1 MKKGVA
7 AVLSLLIGSTIG
19 AISGAVVIGKKLQE
33 KVRGNAEM
41 SDKHLA
47 LYLLMNEW
55 VHIKQEGKTLVTYF
69 ERMNY
74 KRIGIYGMN
83 YVGETLLREL
93 EHSGIEVAF
102 GIDKNAAHIYTDVDV
117 ILPDA
122 IQEEVDAIVVTP
134 ISCFDTIEEMLQ
146 DEVSCPIISIEDIIK
161 KV

>member
-1 MKKGVA
+1 M
-7 AVLSLLIGSTIG
+7 
-19 AISGAVVIGKKLQE
+19 
-33 KVRGNAEM
+33 
-41 SDKHLA
+41 
-47 LYLLMNEW
+47 
-55 VHIKQEGKTLVTYF
+55 
-69 ERMNY
+69 
-74 KRIGIYGMN
+74 
-83 YVGETLLREL
+83 LREL